1 MDFADEQGA
10 ELVLSSDPD
19 ADRIGLDIKDAGGNW
34 QHLTG
39 NQIAS
44 ALCYFVIA
52 DPDGPQRKG
61 IVVTT
66 AVTTK
71 LLRRIAESAGSKIV
85 DDLLVGFKYVAKVIV
100 ALEEEGRYGE
110 VTGKGDDVVFAAEES
125 HGLMLN
131 PGIRDKDAAPAALL
145 LAVLHRRLAAEGK
158 TIRDYYVAILDELG
172 GHAEAA
178 RSLVMTGEKG
188 VENTTKTM
196 ASLRAEP
203 PAEIGGV
210 PVTRAVDF
218 LDEDIYGPIVS
229 DTDSQSRNVVQ
240 YFLEG
245 FIVTV
250 RPSGTEPK
258 VKIYVQALPEAATED
273 LSGEALLDHMNAR
286 AAEMATASYKELLL
300 ARIGAE
306 LSDAALALPDIIS
319 LDEKLRFDSEVV
331 PQVREAIDAGETLEQ
346 IEPKLKEWTAAMVP
360 GADPLPAVVGP
371 VKLAV
376 EGKS

>member
-1 MDFADEQGA
+1 
-10 ELVLSSDPD
+10 
-19 ADRIGLDIKDAGGNW
+19 
-34 QHLTG
+34 
-39 NQIAS
+39 
-44 ALCYFVIA
+44 
-52 DPDGPQRKG
+52 
-61 IVVTT
+61 
-66 AVTTK
+66 
-71 LLRRIAESAGSKIV
+71 
-85 DDLLVGFKYVAKVIV
+85 
-100 ALEEEGRYGE
+100 
-110 VTGKGDDVVFAAEES
+110 
-125 HGLMLN
+125 
-131 PGIRDKDAAPAALL
+131 
-145 LAVLHRRLAAEGK
+145 
-158 TIRDYYVAILDELG
+158 
-172 GHAEAA
+172 
-178 RSLVMTGEKG
+178 MTGEKG

-196 ASLRAEP
+196 ASLRTEP
-203 PAEIGGV
+203 PREIGGV
-210 PVTRAVDF
+210 AVIRAVDF

-229 DTDSQSRNVVQ
+229 DTDSQSRNVLQ

-273 LSGEALLDHMNAR
+273 LSGEVLLDHINAR

-319 LDEKLRFDSEVV
+319 LDEKLRFDSEVL
-331 PQVREAIDAGETLEQ
+331 PQVREAIGAGETLEQ